1 MTKAFGFS
9 LLVLAALPAAAQV
22 GELGITGGVT
32 YYIGDLNPYRHY
44 PKNTHP
50 GFGLMYRYNF
60 NERYAIR
67 FQGLYSNL
75 EAYDYD
81 SPDPLQQLRNLG
93 FRSVLFEGS
102 ALMEVNFFKYRG
114 LAKDRG
120 LGHPSFSSA
129 WPISTPTRKTA

>member
-60 NERYAIR
+60 NERYASASR
-67 FQGLYSNL
+67 
-75 EAYDYD
+75 
-81 SPDPLQQLRNLG
+81 G
-93 FRSVLFEGS
+93 F
-102 ALMEVNFFKYRG
+102 
-114 LAKDRG
+114 
-120 LGHPSFSSA
+120 
-129 WPISTPTRKTA
+129 TPTWRPTTMTRRTRCSSCVIWASAVFCSRDPR